1 MKNRGTLG
9 LIWAFMNAYRWRTA
23 VMLACLVLSGFAEGV
38 GVMTMLPVIEAMN
51 ETPGSVSSPIGIAV
65 QDALVVIGVT
75 PSIGSLLVLLSIA
88 MVVKAAL
95 LLVAMLQAGYTVAQV
110 TTDLRTRVIKTVLAA
125 EWRYFVDNPIGMV
138 SNSIA
143 TESQRASKAYYAAC
157 LMMAESVQ
165 VIVYAGIALSISPLV
180 TMISIALAPLI
191 FLLFAP
197 LVRSAKH
204 AGNKQTE
211 LQRSILEWVTHGLQG
226 IKPIKA
232 MGRVSFVGPV
242 LERDVQ
248 SLNSALRKQTFAVQ
262 ALKTQQEP
270 VIIVGLAAGL
280 YAMVTIGGMQ
290 FSSLLVLAILF
301 YRLIGKFAG
310 MQKRYQTLVIN
321 HSAYWSLDSLAAEAE
336 ARKEC
341 AGGSVRVELNSGIEF
356 DNVIMDFGEHRV
368 LNELSLT
375 LPKQGL
381 VVLTGPSGAGKTT
394 LIDLL
399 TGLIQPIGGEIRID
413 GVSLDKVDLAQWR
426 HTIGYVPQEMV
437 LFHDS
442 IRNNVLLGDEGFTDK
457 DIWKVIDQAGL
468 LDVIKALP
476 EGLDTMLGEQGA
488 RLSGGQRQRLAI
500 ARALIRRPRILILD
514 EVTTSLDPATERT
527 VCNMLNVV
535 AVNTLVLAISHQ
547 QEIQRVADQII
558 NLENGSV
565 VQCSAVQPVSMDE

>member
-1 MKNRGTLG
+1 VKNRGTLG
-9 LIWAFMNAYRWRTA
+9 LIWAFMNAYRWRTII
-23 VMLACLVLSGFAEGV
+23 MLTCLVLSGFAEGV
-38 GVMTMLPVIEAMN
+38 GVITLLPVIEAMN
-51 ETPGSVSSPIGIAV
+51 EAPGSVSSPIGSAV
-65 QDALVVIGVT
+65 QNALGSIGVT

-110 TTDLRTRVIKTVLAA
+110 TTDLRTRVIRTVLAA
-125 EWRYFVDNPIGMV
+125 EWRYFIDNSIGMV

-165 VIVYAGIALSISPLV
+165 VMVYAGIALSISPLV
-180 TMISIALAPLI
+180 TVISIALAPLI

-280 YAMVTIGGMQ
+280 YAMVTIGGMP

-321 HSAYWSLDSLAAEAE
+321 QSAYWALDSLAAEAE
-336 ARKEC
+336 ARREC
-341 AGGSVRVELNSGIEF
+341 AGGSAHVALKSGIEF
-356 DNVIMDFGEHRV
+356 DSVTMDFGEHRV
-368 LNELSLT
+368 LNGLSLM
-375 LPKQGL
+375 LPRQGL

-399 TGLIQPIGGEIRID
+399 TGLIQPTGGEIRID
-413 GVSLDKVDLAQWR
+413 GVPLDKVDLTQWR

-500 ARALIRRPRILILD
+500 ARALIHRPRILILD

-535 AVNTLVLAISHQ
+535 AANILVLAISHQ
-547 QEIQRVADQII
+547 QEIQRVAGQII
-558 NLENGSV
+558 NLENGCI
-565 VQCSAVQPVSMDE
+565 VQCSQ